1 MTTTTVTTTDD
12 VMTLVNV
19 FTVDPAHQQE
29 LIDILT
35 AAADVMIQLPGFV
48 SANVHRGDDGRRVV
62 NYVQWRSED
71 DFEAMKRDPRAVP
84 HMQHAAEL
92 ARYDPIVCRVVDVR
106 HV

>member
-1 MTTTTVTTTDD
+1 MTTTTVTTADD

-19 FTVDPAHQQE
+19 FTVDPAHQQQ

-35 AAADVMIQLPGFV
+35 EAADTMIQLPGFV
-48 SANVHRGDDGRRVV
+48 SANVHRGNDGRRVV

-71 DFEAMKRDPRAVP
+71 DFEAMKRDPRAAP
-84 HMQHAAEL
+84 HMQRAAEL
-92 ARYDPIVCRVVDVR
+92 AQYDPIVCQVVDVR